1 MSASKATSRTRRRTE
16 SPSKVRVLSSRIVYQ
31 GKVFQ
36 VTSDEVV
43 EPNGLRAKRDI
54 VRHQGS
60 VVILAVEAT
69 GDSTGQAT
77 SKSARASEPRVL
89 LIRQYRYAPDE
100 TMWEIPAGRIDDG
113 EQPLEGAK
121 RELTEETGFTA
132 RKWKRALSFYPSPG
146 FMSEI
151 MHIYLAQDLTR
162 GKATPEEDE
171 RISKRFFPLS
181 AVLRMINAGK
191 IRDGKTIAGV
201 LWYARYAQ
209 RT

>member
-1 MSASKATSRTRRRTE
+1 
-16 SPSKVRVLSSRIVYQ
+16 VYK
-31 GKVFQ
+31 GKVFS
-36 VTSDEVV
+36 VTSDNVV
-43 EPNGLRAKRDI
+43 EPNGVHAKRDI

-60 VVILAVEAT
+60 VVVLVV
-69 GDSTGQAT
+69 DT
-77 SKSARASEPRVL
+77 SGAEPRVL

-100 TMWEIPAGRIDDG
+100 NMWEIPAGRIDDG

-121 RELTEETGFTA
+121 RELAEETGFSA

-151 MHIYLAQDLTR
+151 MHIYLAEDLTS

-171 RISKRFFPLS
+171 RITKRFFPLS
-181 AVLRMINAGK
+181 AVVKMINAGK

-201 LWYARYAQ
+201 LWYAQKTR
-209 RT
+209 R

>member
-1 MSASKATSRTRRRTE
+1 MPGKRSNS
-16 SPSKVRVLSSRIVYQ
+16 SKVRVLSSKTVYK

-43 EPNGLRAKRDI
+43 EPNGVRAKRDI

-60 VVILAVEAT
+60 VVVMPVDTA
-69 GDSTGQAT
+69 GP
-77 SKSARASEPRVL
+77 EPRIL
-89 LIRQYRYAPDE
+89 LVRQYRYAPDE
-100 TMWEIPAGRIDDG
+100 TMWELTAGRIDDG
-113 EQPLEGAK
+113 EKPLEGAK
-121 RELTEETGFTA
+121 RELAEETGFSA

-151 MHIYLAQDLTR
+151 MHVYVAEELTS

-181 AVLRMINAGK
+181 AVVKMINSGK

-201 LWYARYAQ
+201 LWYGQQ
-209 RT
+209 RRAI

>member
-1 MSASKATSRTRRRTE
+1 MNAMARHPQRSKA
-16 SPSKVRVLSSRIVYQ
+16 RVLSSKTVFK
-31 GKVFQ
+31 GKVFS

-43 EPNGLRAKRDI
+43 EPNGVRAKRDI

-60 VVILAVEAT
+60 VVVLVIDREA
-69 GDSTGQAT
+69 
-77 SKSARASEPRVL
+77 SAPRVL

-100 TMWEIPAGRIDDG
+100 SLWEIPAGRIDEG

-121 RELTEETGFTA
+121 RELAEETGFTA
-132 RKWKRALSFYPSPG
+132 HKWKRALSFYPSPG

-151 MHIYLAQDLTR
+151 MHIYLAEELTS

-171 RISKRFFPLS
+171 RITKRFFPLS
-181 AVLRMINAGK
+181 SVVKMINSGK

-201 LWYARYAQ
+201 LWYAQ
-209 RT
+209 KHF

>member
-1 MSASKATSRTRRRTE
+1 MPSARAKSSKA
-16 SPSKVRVLSSRIVYQ
+16 RVLSSRTVYK
-31 GKVFQ
+31 GKVFS
-36 VTSDEVV
+36 VTSDNVV
-43 EPNGLRAKRDI
+43 EPNGVHAKRDI

-60 VVILAVEAT
+60 VVVLVV
-69 GDSTGQAT
+69 DT
-77 SKSARASEPRVL
+77 SGAEPRVL

-100 TMWEIPAGRIDDG
+100 NMWEIPAGRIDDG

-121 RELTEETGFTA
+121 RELAEETGFSA

-151 MHIYLAQDLTR
+151 MHIYLAEDLTS

-171 RISKRFFPLS
+171 RITKRFFPLS
-181 AVLRMINAGK
+181 AVVKMINAGK

-201 LWYARYAQ
+201 LWYAQKTR
-209 RT
+209 R

>member
-1 MSASKATSRTRRRTE
+1 MSAKSTNNSGTKKSAAKRSATGSGNQGGD
-16 SPSKVRVLSSRIVYQ
+16 KVRVLSSKTVYE
-31 GKVFQ
+31 GKVFH

-43 EPNGLRAKRDI
+43 EPNGVRAKRDV

-60 VVILAVEAT
+60 VVVMAVDGSGAN
-69 GDSTGQAT
+69 
-77 SKSARASEPRVL
+77 RRVL

-100 TMWEIPAGRIDDG
+100 TMWEIPAGRIDEG

-132 RKWKRALSFYPSPG
+132 KRWKRVLSFYPSPG

-151 MHIYLAQDLTR
+151 MHIFTAEDLTK

-171 RISKRFFPLS
+171 RIAKRFFPLD
-181 AVLRMINAGK
+181 AVVKMINAGK
-191 IRDGKTIAGV
+191 IRDGKTVAGV
-201 LWYARYAQ
+201 LWLAQ
-209 RT
+209 K